1 MKYLQAWVTINFIL
15 FLLALCGLIV
25 TTFPII
31 SMNII
36 MANVWL
42 GGMIFSFLNLIIV
55 GGIFIV
61 SEGE

>member
-15 FLLALCGLIV
+15 FLLALCGLVV
-25 TTFPII
+25 TAFPNL
-31 SMNII
+31 NII

-42 GGMIFSFLNLIIV
+42 GGMIFSLLNLIV
-55 GGIFIV
+55 AGGIGIA

>member
-1 MKYLQAWVTINFIL
+1 MKYLQAWVMINFIL
-15 FLLALCGLIV
+15 FLLAFCGLAI
-25 TTFPII
+25 TTVPPL
-31 SMNII
+31 NII

-42 GGMIFSFLNLIIV
+42 GGVIFSLLNLIVV